1 MPRFHAN
8 HTISG
13 SKDSQHKEKLRT
25 RQIYQIEKRHQNCAG
40 YKKVTAIL
48 NNENGKNQEIPEY
61 TFSFAFRINIK
72 RVRRIMRKHGIK
84 ADVRQKKRSRK
95 KEQQQYQED
104 NLLERKFIQ
113 IAPNLVWVSDTTEL
127 TYGRNNK
134 VRLHVVLDLYGR
146 YVLSYHISPTETAE
160 AAIEAF
166 KRAAKQA
173 GTFAP
178 MIHTDRGAA
187 YTSKDFNNYLTSNN
201 SKHSLSAPGTPA
213 DNAVIEHYW
222 GDFKYIWMA
231 HHSHPQTL
239 AELKDLVKQ
248 GVEYFNTVEISS
260 KRNNLTAEDFRN
272 EAV

>member
-1 MPRFHAN
+1 M
-8 HTISG
+8 
-13 SKDSQHKEKLRT
+13 
-25 RQIYQIEKRHQNCAG
+25 
-40 YKKVTAIL
+40 
-48 NNENGKNQEIPEY
+48 
-61 TFSFAFRINIK
+61 
-72 RVRRIMRKHGIK
+72 
-84 ADVRQKKRSRK
+84 
-95 KEQQQYQED
+95 
-104 NLLERKFIQ
+104 ERKFIQ
-113 IAPNLVWVSDTTEL
+113 TAPNLVWVSDTTEL

-146 YVLSYHISPTETAE
+146 YALSYHISPTETAE

-166 KRAAKQA
+166 KRATKQA

-187 YTSKDFNNYLTSNN
+187 CTSKGFNNYLTNNN

>member
-1 MPRFHAN
+1 M
-8 HTISG
+8 
-13 SKDSQHKEKLRT
+13 
-25 RQIYQIEKRHQNCAG
+25 
-40 YKKVTAIL
+40 
-48 NNENGKNQEIPEY
+48 
-61 TFSFAFRINIK
+61 
-72 RVRRIMRKHGIK
+72 
-84 ADVRQKKRSRK
+84 
-95 KEQQQYQED
+95 
-104 NLLERKFIQ
+104 
-113 IAPNLVWVSDTTEL
+113 PNLIWVSDTTEL

-146 YVLSYHISPTETAE
+146 YMLSYYISPTETAE

-173 GTFAP
+173 RTFAP
-178 MIHTDRGAA
+178 MIHTDRSAA

-201 SKHSLSAPGTPA
+201 SKHSLSAPGIPA

-231 HHSHPQTL
+231 HHSHPLTL

-248 GVEYFNTVEISS
+248 GVEYFNTVEIPS
-260 KRNNLTAEDFRN
+260 KRNNLTAEDFCN

>member
-1 MPRFHAN
+1 MEA
-8 HTISG
+8 
-13 SKDSQHKEKLRT
+13 
-25 RQIYQIEKRHQNCAG
+25 IYQIEKRHQNCAG

-48 NNENGKNQEIPEY
+48 NNENRKNQEIPEY
-61 TFSFAFRINIK
+61 TFSFDFRINIK

-113 IAPNLVWVSDTTEL
+113 IAPNLIWVS
-127 TYGRNNK
+127 N
-134 VRLHVVLDLYGR
+134 
-146 YVLSYHISPTETAE
+146 TAE

-187 YTSKDFNNYLTSNN
+187 YTSNDFNNYLTSNN

-239 AELKDLVKQ
+239 TELKDLVKQ
-248 GVEYFNTVEISS
+248 GVEYFNKVEIFS

>member
-1 MPRFHAN
+1 M
-8 HTISG
+8 
-13 SKDSQHKEKLRT
+13 
-25 RQIYQIEKRHQNCAG
+25 
-40 YKKVTAIL
+40 
-48 NNENGKNQEIPEY
+48 
-61 TFSFAFRINIK
+61 
-72 RVRRIMRKHGIK
+72 
-84 ADVRQKKRSRK
+84 
-95 KEQQQYQED
+95 
-104 NLLERKFIQ
+104 ERKFIQ
-113 IAPNLVWVSDTTEL
+113 IAPNLIWVSDTTEL

-166 KRAAKQA
+166 KRAAKRA

-231 HHSHPQTL
+231 GASFTS
-239 AELKDLVKQ
+239 ANFGRTERF
-248 GVEYFNTVEISS
+248 G
-260 KRNNLTAEDFRN
+260 
-272 EAV
+272 